1 MWPQACPEDA
11 SQLSSLFSVNCI
23 KTYHPIF
30 HPERGRA
37 SSHLPRP
44 AGEWGGGSQRR
55 QVLSVSQRCHL
66 WEHLWEGRGEREG
79 FGAQKKSAT
88 GFFPSL
94 SPSPAVLFYGQHHR
108 THHLLLQPCRGF
120 PGGSRALENCKGLQE
135 SKLAARRGKSSA
147 RGRGRWGKRRKT
159 KRKANCA
166 PKPQAA
172 DQSYFF
178 FHLNF
183 LSDFCILLP
192 FLSRVRLI
200 FPSRRGLDCR
210 CQQLQTD

>member
-66 WEHLWEGRGEREG
+66 WEHLWEGREG
-79 FGAQKKSAT
+79 GLWGSKKICNC
-88 GFFPSL
+88 FFSIPVSL
-94 SPSPAVLFYGQHHR
+94 SSSAVLWAAPSNSSPPAPAMQR
-108 THHLLLQPCRGF
+108 LSRRF
-120 PGGSRALENCKGLQE
+120 PGPGELQRAAGKQIGSKKGQE
-135 SKLAARRGKSSA
+135 LGQAQRQVEKEEKNKEKSKLCPKASSC
-147 RGRGRWGKRRKT
+147 R
-159 KRKANCA
+159 
-166 PKPQAA
+166 
-172 DQSYFF
+172 SVLFF
-178 FHLNF
+178 F
-183 LSDFCILLP
+183 ST
-192 FLSRVRLI
+192 LI
-200 FPSRRGLDCR
+200 F
-210 CQQLQTD
+210 